1 MSSQN
6 LEADVLGIPRLKW
19 LAGTMVVSTLLHGAA
34 FASLGKAGLFRD
46 ERRPPS
52 EVDFVTTPLPP
63 EPPRDTPQPEPPP
76 ATPEPRITTQKA
88 ATRDT
93 PPPEPAAQPLD
104 LRGVTLTNDSG
115 GFAMPTGNGL
125 ALDRPIG
132 TSRAPVLTPPPTVAP
147 PPAAPVAPAIVA
159 FESLGARP
167 SPPALEGALARNY
180 PADARRRAIG
190 GSAKVR
196 ARIEPDGV
204 ARSVSVEG
212 ETFAGFGEAC
222 RRTVAGSHWS
232 PPRDSNGRA
241 VATQVRYTCHFKV
254 EP

>member
-1 MSSQN
+1 M
-6 LEADVLGIPRLKW
+6 LGIPRLKW
-19 LAGTMVVSTLLHGAA
+19 LAGTFVVSTLLHGAA

-63 EPPRDTPQPEPPP
+63 EPPRQAPPPEPPP
-76 ATPEPRITTQKA
+76 PAPEPRAAIQKSA
-88 ATRDT
+88 PAPREA
-93 PPPEPAAQPLD
+93 PPPEPVAQPLD

-132 TSRAPVLTPPPTVAP
+132 TSRAPVLSPPPTVAP
-147 PPAAPVAPAIVA
+147 PPAPPPAPALVA
-159 FESLGARP
+159 FESLGSRP
-167 SPPALEGALARNY
+167 SPPSLEGALARNY

-196 ARIEPDGV
+196 ARIEADGV
-204 ARSVSVEG
+204 ARSVTVES
-212 ETFAGFGEAC
+212 ETFGGFGEAC
-222 RRTVAGSHWS
+222 RRTVAGSRWS

>member
-1 MSSQN
+1 
-6 LEADVLGIPRLKW
+6 
-19 LAGTMVVSTLLHGAA
+19 MVVSTLLHGAA
-34 FASLGKAGLFRD
+34 FASLGKAGLLRD

-63 EPPRDTPQPEPPP
+63 EPPREVPPPEPTP
-76 ATPEPRITTQKA
+76 ATPEPRAALQKA
-88 ATRDT
+88 APVRET
-93 PPPEPAAQPLD
+93 PPPEPQAAQPLD

-132 TSRAPVLTPPPTVAP
+132 TSRAPVLAPPPTVAP
-147 PPAAPVAPAIVA
+147 PPASPPPPALVA
-159 FESLGARP
+159 FESLGSRP
-167 SPPALEGALARNY
+167 SPPSLEGALAQNY
-180 PADARRRAIG
+180 PTDARRRAIG

-196 ARIEPDGV
+196 ARIEADGV

-222 RRTVAGSHWS
+222 RRTVVGSRWS
-232 PPRDSNGRA
+232 PPRDANGRA

>member
-1 MSSQN
+1 M
-6 LEADVLGIPRLKW
+6 LGIPRLKW
-19 LAGTMVVSTLLHGAA
+19 LAGTFVVSTLLHGAA

-63 EPPRDTPQPEPPP
+63 EPPRQAPPPEPPP
-76 ATPEPRITTQKA
+76 PAPEPRAALQKSA
-88 ATRDT
+88 PAPREA
-93 PPPEPAAQPLD
+93 PPPEPVARPLD

-115 GFAMPTGNGL
+115 DFAMPTGNGL

-132 TSRAPVLTPPPTVAP
+132 TSRAPVLAPPPTVAP
-147 PPAAPVAPAIVA
+147 PAAPLPAPALVA
-159 FESLGARP
+159 FESLGSRP
-167 SPPALEGALARNY
+167 SPPSLEGALARNY

-196 ARIEPDGV
+196 ARIEADGV
-204 ARSVSVEG
+204 ARSVSVES
-212 ETFAGFGEAC
+212 ESFAGFGEAC
-222 RRTVAGSHWS
+222 RRTVAGSRWT
-232 PPRDSNGRA
+232 PPRDPNGRA